1 MANKILESIRL
12 NKKKIIRHLIV
23 WLIISVYLDFIDHEE
38 GRLITRIVVPV
49 LSISGYAFTYYMG
62 YLFIFP
68 KFTQRKYLAGSLG
81 LLLTLTA
88 FQTIHYFLYYILIPA
103 LGDKNYFDGV
113 PVSVLILSASFPF
126 FFTSMIAL
134 GTHQSRLSKLK
145 IKLQIAREKALLVK
159 ELGFYKNQFNSHI
172 IFNFLN
178 YCYSHLHQDSKETA
192 DAIEMFSN
200 MLHYNLGTDPNELV
214 ILEKEVLHIS
224 NYINLQKTL
233 YSDNHVKFEV
243 SGEVERYYVA
253 PRILIN
259 FIENAFKHGDST
271 SPEHPI
277 DIKLSSTSNLIE
289 LSVSNK
295 RRKNFMS
302 KPKIVSTGI
311 GNLNVF
317 QQLQLVY
324 KDNYTYSFN
333 EDLDFY
339 SCSLKLSNK
348 PLVV

>member
-134 GTHQSRLSKLK
+134 GTHQS
-145 IKLQIAREKALLVK
+145 
-159 ELGFYKNQFNSHI
+159 
-172 IFNFLN
+172 
-178 YCYSHLHQDSKETA
+178 
-192 DAIEMFSN
+192 
-200 MLHYNLGTDPNELV
+200 
-214 ILEKEVLHIS
+214 
-224 NYINLQKTL
+224 
-233 YSDNHVKFEV
+233 
-243 SGEVERYYVA
+243 
-253 PRILIN
+253 
-259 FIENAFKHGDST
+259 
-271 SPEHPI
+271 
-277 DIKLSSTSNLIE
+277 
-289 LSVSNK
+289 
-295 RRKNFMS
+295 
-302 KPKIVSTGI
+302 
-311 GNLNVF
+311 
-317 QQLQLVY
+317 
-324 KDNYTYSFN
+324 
-333 EDLDFY
+333 
-339 SCSLKLSNK
+339 
-348 PLVV
+348 